1 MQGLSEFARVSFAN
15 SVELD
20 CTLQGDTV
28 PLTPPPY
35 RDQGAVIPLYK
46 SFWGCG
52 TFFQKGPTSYPLPPH
67 GGIIMIDVLTAA
79 RVRQY
84 LPAGTPVTELTVLDS
99 IDSTN
104 TALKAAA
111 AGGAAH
117 GTVLIA
123 AAQTAGRGRRG
134 RSFFSPGGT
143 GLYVSLLLRPDLAP
157 DKAIR
162 LTTAAAV
169 AAAGAIEAVTGAD
182 VQIKWVNDLFLAGRK
197 IAGIL
202 TESAVAPGGDLLDYA
217 VLGIGINIT
226 PPEGGFPGEIAEIAG
241 ALLQTP
247 VPDGRARIAAA
258 FLTRFFQLYESVG
271 TDTAFMDEYRRRS
284 FVPGRDVTVLR
295 GEQSY
300 PAHAVA
306 VNDDG
311 TLTVRLPDGTEQIL
325 SSGEI
330 SVRV

>member
-1 MQGLSEFARVSFAN
+1 
-15 SVELD
+15 
-20 CTLQGDTV
+20 
-28 PLTPPPY
+28 
-35 RDQGAVIPLYK
+35 
-46 SFWGCG
+46 
-52 TFFQKGPTSYPLPPH
+52 
-67 GGIIMIDVLTAA
+67 MIDVLTAA

-84 LPAGTPVTELTVLDS
+84 LPQDTPVTALTVQDS

-111 AGGAAH
+111 AEGAAH

-143 GLYVSLLLRPDLAP
+143 GLYVSLLLRPDLTP

-241 ALLQTP
+241 ALLKEP

-258 FLTRFFQLYESVG
+258 FLSRFFQLYESVG

-311 TLTVRLPDGTEQIL
+311 TLTVRLPDGTEEIL